1 MVKRTDGAGDWAMM
15 DNKRPN
21 QFNVVQN
28 YFKAQSNEA
37 EQTD

>member
-1 MVKRTDGAGDWAMM
+1 MM

-28 YFKAQSNEA
+28 YLKAQSNEA
-37 EQTD
+37 EQTDDNI